1 MARAKGRHWVALW
14 LVAFLVTTWLV
25 YARQTAAIRA
35 ARELGDL
42 RGRRANLDGH
52 RADLER
58 RIRAA
63 ESRGVL
69 VGLALLV
76 GRAVQVQI
84 LHGRRWA
91 EEAQAQRTE
100 RIVLQA
106 RRGTLYDRHGT
117 PLAVTQE
124 TYHVGIAPNE
134 VRDPTA
140 DGALISRRLGLTA
153 RAWQLALRRRYA
165 YFAGPYSALEVQPL
179 RGVRGVHLEPVLNR
193 FYPDPAV
200 ARATIGRLG
209 DDGLGASGLER
220 TLDSLLAGR
229 AGAAVVLK
237 DRAGREYESPAR
249 VIAPPVPGL
258 DVVLT
263 LDAEL
268 QEIAQRALD
277 DALRRMDADGG
288 DVVML
293 DPGTGDVLA
302 LASRQRDGSARPSAF
317 TDTFEPGSLAKIFAA
332 AALLSLRRVSPTD
345 RVSGEGG
352 KWRVLGRTI
361 TDDDPQPSLTMA
373 DAIRASSNIAIA
385 KFAARL
391 SPEEQY
397 ATLRDFGFGALT
409 GIEFPAEATGRLRPP
424 SEWTRPSAAS
434 LAMGYELSV
443 TPIQVAMAYGALAND
458 GLLLQPT
465 LIREVRSAGGGVR
478 YRHRPEPVRRVVSR
492 EVAAALRSMLRGVV
506 ERGTGTEAALT
517 NFPVAAKTGTARR
530 VVNGRYAAGEYTA
543 SFAALFPADQPQLV
557 LVVKIDNPHKGSYFA
572 AQTAAP
578 VTRSM
583 LEQAL
588 AARTVALDR
597 ARLATAAPRAAAA
610 PLEDD
615 GGVVPY
621 VVPWPYHPDSA
632 GGAGGGLRR
641 AVPDVAGLEMR
652 TAVRALHRRGFHVA
666 LRGWGAAEHTWPAA
680 GDSAAVGATVTL
692 FAVRPLPAAATAPA
706 EPRRNRPR

>member
-1 MARAKGRHWVALW
+1 MAKPAVRLQVVEVGV
-14 LVAFLVTTWLV
+14 FLC
-25 YARQTAAIRA
+25 
-35 ARELGDL
+35 
-42 RGRRANLDGH
+42 
-52 RADLER
+52 
-58 RIRAA
+58 
-63 ESRGVL
+63 
-69 VGLALLV
+69 LALLV
-76 GRAVQVQI
+76 GRAAQVQI
-84 LHGRRWA
+84 FNGRRWA

-100 RIVLQA
+100 RIVLA
-106 RRGTLYDRHGT
+106 APRGTLYDRHGT

-124 TYHVGIAPNE
+124 TYHVGVAPNE
-134 VRDPTA
+134 LRDAAA
-140 DGALISRRLGLTA
+140 DGALISRRLGLSA
-153 RAWQLALRRRYA
+153 QAWQQALRRRYA

-179 RGVRGVHLEPVLNR
+179 RSIRGVHLESVLNR
-193 FYPDPAV
+193 FYPDPGA
-200 ARATIGRLG
+200 ARATIGRLADEG
-209 DDGLGASGLER
+209 RGGSGLEK

-249 VIAPPVPGL
+249 VIAPPDPGL

-288 DVVML
+288 DIVML
-293 DPGTGDVLA
+293 DPASGEVLA
-302 LASRQRDGSARPSAF
+302 LASRTRDGSARPSAF
-317 TDTFEPGSLAKIFAA
+317 TDTFEPGSLAKIFTAA
-332 AALLSLRRVSPTD
+332 SLLALRRVAPAD

-352 KWRVLGRTI
+352 KWRLPGRTI
-361 TDDDPQPSLTMA
+361 TDDEPQASLTLA
-373 DAIRASSNIAIA
+373 DAIRVSSNIGIA

-391 SPEEQY
+391 EPEEQY
-397 ATLRDFGFGALT
+397 ATLRDFGFGTPT
-409 GIEFPAEATGRLRPP
+409 GIEFPAEAAGRLRPP

-443 TPIQVAMAYGALAND
+443 TPIQVAAAYGALAND

-465 LIREVRSAGGGVR
+465 FIREVRSASGLVR
-478 YRHRPEPVRRVVSR
+478 YRHRPEPVRRVVSPA
-492 EVAAALRSMLRGVV
+492 VAAALRGLLRGVV
-506 ERGTGTEAALT
+506 ERGTGAEAALT

-543 SFAALFPADQPQLV
+543 SFAALFPADRPQLV

-583 LEQAL
+583 LEQTL

-597 ARLATAAPRAAAA
+597 ARLSTIAPRTAAV

-615 GGVVPY
+615 GGIVPY
-621 VVPWPYHPDSA
+621 VVPWPYRPDSA
-632 GGAGGGLRR
+632 GVAPRR
-641 AVPDVAGLEMR
+641 TVPDVTSLGMR
-652 TAVRALHRRGFHVA
+652 EAVRTLHRRGFRVA

-680 GDSAAVGATVTL
+680 GDSAAAGSTVTL
-692 FAVRPLPAAATAPA
+692 FAAPRAPAPAAKPTRRR
-706 EPRRNRPR
+706 PRR

>member
-1 MARAKGRHWVALW
+1 MARPAV
-14 LVAFLVTTWLV
+14 
-25 YARQTAAIRA
+25 
-35 ARELGDL
+35 
-42 RGRRANLDGH
+42 
-52 RADLER
+52 
-58 RIRAA
+58 RIQVV
-63 ESRGVL
+63 EFGVL

-134 VRDPTA
+134 LRDPPA

-153 RAWQLALRRRYA
+153 RAWQLALPRRYA

-293 DPGTGDVLA
+293 DPGTGEVLA

-345 RVSGEGG
+345 HVSGEGG

-361 TDDDPQPSLTMA
+361 TDDDPQPSLTLA
-373 DAIRASSNIAIA
+373 DAIRVSSNIAIA

-397 ATLRDFGFGALT
+397 ATLRDFGFGAFT

-465 LIREVRSAGGGVR
+465 LIREVRSAGGGGGGVR

-530 VVNGRYAAGEYTA
+530 VVNGRYAAGQYTA

-557 LVVKIDNPHKGSYFA
+557 LVAKIDNPHKGSYFA

-597 ARLATAAPRAAAA
+597 ARLSTAAPRATAA
-610 PLEDD
+610 PADD
-615 GGVVPY
+615 AGGLVPY
-621 VVPWPYHPDSA
+621 VVPWPNQPDSA
-632 GGAGGGLRR
+632 GVGPRR
-641 AVPDVAGLEMR
+641 AVPDVAGFGMR
-652 TAVRALHRRGFHVA
+652 EAVRTLHRRGFRVA
-666 LRGWGAAEHTWPAA
+666 LRGWGVAEHTWPAA
-680 GDSAAVGATVTL
+680 GDSAAAGSMVTL
-692 FAVRPLPAAATAPA
+692 FADPHAGDRVRSRGAAP
-706 EPRRNRPR
+706 PRRGARR

>member
-1 MARAKGRHWVALW
+1 MAKPAVRLQV
-14 LVAFLVTTWLV
+14 VEF
-25 YARQTAAIRA
+25 
-35 ARELGDL
+35 
-42 RGRRANLDGH
+42 
-52 RADLER
+52 
-58 RIRAA
+58 
-63 ESRGVL
+63 GVF

-76 GRAVQVQI
+76 ARAAHVQLI
-84 LHGRRWA
+84 HGRRWA

-100 RIVLQA
+100 RVVLPA

-134 VRDPTA
+134 LRDPA
-140 DGALISRRLGLTA
+140 VDGAVISRRLGLTA
-153 RAWQLALRRRYA
+153 RTWQEALRRRYA

-179 RGVRGVHLEPVLNR
+179 RSVRGVHLESVLNR
-193 FYPDPAV
+193 FYPDPGV

-209 DDGLGASGLER
+209 DDGAGGSGLEKM
-220 TLDSLLAGR
+220 LDSLLAGR

-263 LDAEL
+263 LDGEL

-293 DPGTGDVLA
+293 DPGTGEVLA
-302 LASRQRDGSARPSAF
+302 LASRTRGGSARPSAF
-317 TDTFEPGSLAKIFAA
+317 TDTFEPGSIAKIFAA
-332 AALLSLRRVSPTD
+332 ASLLALRRVSPAD
-345 RVSGEGG
+345 HVSGEGG
-352 KWRVLGRTI
+352 TWRLAGRTI
-361 TDDDPQPSLTMA
+361 TDDDPQPSLTLA
-373 DAIRASSNIAIA
+373 DAIRVSSNIGIA

-391 SPEEQY
+391 EPEEQY
-397 ATLRDFGFGALT
+397 AMLRDFGFGAPT

-424 SEWTRPSAAS
+424 SEWSRPSAAS
-434 LAMGYELSV
+434 LSMGYELSV
-443 TPIQVAMAYGALAND
+443 TPIQIATAYGALAND

-465 LIREVRSAGGGVR
+465 LIREVRNVPGGVR
-478 YRHRPEPVRRVVSR
+478 YRHRPEPVRRVVSPA
-492 EVAAALRSMLRGVV
+492 VAATLRTLLRGVV
-506 ERGTGTEAALT
+506 EHGTGAEAALT

-543 SFAALFPADQPQLV
+543 SFAALFPADKPQLV

-583 LEQAL
+583 LEQTL
-588 AARTVALDR
+588 AAGTVALDR
-597 ARLATAAPRAAAA
+597 ARLSTAAPRAAAA
-610 PLEDD
+610 PLEDG

-621 VVPWPYHPDSA
+621 VVPWPYRPDST
-632 GGAGGGLRR
+632 GAALRLT
-641 AVPDVAGLEMR
+641 VPDVTNLGMR
-652 TAVRALHRRGFHVA
+652 EAVRRLHRRGFRVA

-680 GDSAAVGATVTL
+680 GDSATVGSVVTL
-692 FAVRPLPAAATAPA
+692 FAQAGGHVARATPRAPA
-706 EPRRNRPR
+706 PAPVRRRPRR

>member
-1 MARAKGRHWVALW
+1 MARPAV
-14 LVAFLVTTWLV
+14 
-25 YARQTAAIRA
+25 
-35 ARELGDL
+35 
-42 RGRRANLDGH
+42 
-52 RADLER
+52 
-58 RIRAA
+58 RIQVV
-63 ESRGVL
+63 EFGVL
-69 VGLALLV
+69 AGLALLV
-76 GRAVQVQI
+76 GRAAQVQI

-100 RIVLQA
+100 RIVLPA

-134 VRDPTA
+134 LRDPVA

-153 RAWQLALRRRYA
+153 PTWQQALRRRYA
-165 YFAGPYSALEVQPL
+165 YFAGPYSALEVQSL
-179 RGVRGVHLEPVLNR
+179 RSVRGVHLESVPNR

-249 VIAPPVPGL
+249 VIAPPVPGP

-263 LDAEL
+263 LDADL
-268 QEIAQRALD
+268 QAIAQRALD
-277 DALRRMDADGG
+277 D
-288 DVVML
+288 
-293 DPGTGDVLA
+293 
-302 LASRQRDGSARPSAF
+302 
-317 TDTFEPGSLAKIFAA
+317 
-332 AALLSLRRVSPTD
+332 
-345 RVSGEGG
+345 
-352 KWRVLGRTI
+352 
-361 TDDDPQPSLTMA
+361 PQPSLTLA
-373 DAIRASSNIAIA
+373 DAIRVSSNIAIA

-397 ATLRDFGFGALT
+397 ATLRDFGFGAFT

-478 YRHRPEPVRRVVSR
+478 YRHRLEPVRRVVSP
-492 EVAAALRSMLRGVV
+492 EVAVALRNLLRGVV

-597 ARLATAAPRAAAA
+597 ARLSTAAPRAAAA
-610 PLEDD
+610 PADND
-615 GGVVPY
+615 GGLVPY
-621 VVPWPYHPDSA
+621 VVPWPYERDSS
-632 GGAGGGLRR
+632 GVGRGPRR
-641 AVPDVAGLEMR
+641 AVPDVAGFGMR
-652 TAVRALHRRGFHVA
+652 EAVRTLHRRGFRVA
-666 LRGWGAAEHTWPAA
+666 LRGWGVAEHTWPAA
-680 GDSAAVGATVTL
+680 GDSAAAGSMVTL
-692 FAVRPLPAAATAPA
+692 FADPYAAARIRARGATAPRPGA
-706 EPRRNRPR
+706 RR